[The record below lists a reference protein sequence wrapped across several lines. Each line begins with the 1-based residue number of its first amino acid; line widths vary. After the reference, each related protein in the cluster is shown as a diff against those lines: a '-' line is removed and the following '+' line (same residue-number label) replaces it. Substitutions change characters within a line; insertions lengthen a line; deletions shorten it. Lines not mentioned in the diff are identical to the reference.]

1 MKLSEVQQ
9 LFQERLHIESF
20 VQQLSEGSNAL
31 VTGLSSSAK
40 TMYVRGLYETSNRPV
55 YVIVSNMLSGQKMYD
70 DLVLQM
76 GEEQVFLYPAEELI
90 AAEMSVSSY
99 ELRAERI
106 ETIHHL
112 ANERRGIYI
121 IPVAGLKRRVMPKAM
136 WEHFVFTIEVGRTM
150 DWESVERRLVLAG
163 YSRETL
169 VNAPGQFA
177 VRGGIIDIYTLDQ
190 EYPIRIELFDDEVDS
205 IRTFDA
211 ESQRSLQNQDS
222 ATIGPA
228 VELIIP
234 DEQRHEIATGLERDL
249 AKRLLAMEND
259 TFKEKLLMNI
269 QGEIDQLREGIMREQ
284 VVTYIPYLEHHLQS
298 LIHYFNPNGYVIYD
312 EFARIQEVDETL
324 EREEE
329 EWFYHLFEQLRIPQL
344 RKVTYPLSEVMAD
357 WTGSTVYF
365 SLFKRSISHVSLEE
379 NEAISCKPMQQFH
392 GQMHLL
398 KVEIDRWMT
407 EGFTVYVSVQDKQRQ
422 EQVLSILDD
431 YELSKYVITKGVE
444 ERGIVITTEQFR
456 TGFELP
462 MQKLALVTDQELFKM
477 KQRPRRKTQKL
488 TNAERIKSYSEIN
501 KGDYVVHVHHGI
513 GRFYGVVTLEVGGVH
528 KDYLDI
534 RYRGDDKVYVPAD
547 QIELVQKYVPSG
559 EKEPKLHKLGGT
571 EWKKAKA
578 KVTRAVKD
586 IADELVKLYAK
597 REAEK
602 GFAFSPDD
610 DMQHSFETAFPYD
623 ETDDQL
629 RSIEEIK
636 KDMER
641 ERPMDRLL
649 CGDVGY
655 GKTEVAIRAAFKAIN
670 DGKQVAFLVPTTIL
684 AQQHYE
690 TMVERFAN
698 FPVEVGL
705 LNRFRT
711 KKEQELTLRDLK
723 AGVVDVVV
731 GTHRLLSKDV
741 QFKDLGLLIVDEE
754 QRFGVT
760 HKEKIKQM
768 RTNVDVLTLTATPIP
783 RTLHMSMVG
792 VRDLSVIETP
802 PANRFPVQTY
812 VMEHNFGLV
821 REAIEREMSRGGQV
835 FYLYN
840 RVEDMD
846 KRVAEIQELVP
857 EARIASAHGQM
868 SETMLESVILD
879 FLEGQYDVL
888 VTTTIIETGIDV
900 PNVNTLIVHDA
911 DKMGLSQLYQLR
923 GRVGRSNRVAYSY
936 FLYQKDKV
944 LTEVAES
951 RLQAIKEFTEL
962 GSGFKIAMR
971 DLSIRGA
978 GNLLGAEQHGF
989 IDSVGF
995 DLYSQMLQEAI
1006 EEKQEVKE
1014 QVEESPIEISL
1025 AIDAYLPDSY
1035 IPDGFQKIQ
1044 MYKRI
1049 QAVETVAEYE
1059 ELFDEMIDR
1068 FGDMPLQAEL
1078 LLRVAK
1084 MKALGK
1090 QAGVEQIKKRQA
1102 ITEIRLSE
1110 AGTAKMDGPKVVSA
1124 TVPFGRAVG
1133 FSVENNQ
1140 FILSVDDRQTGKR
1153 KDFDVIEQ
1161 LLEILASS
1169 QKELA
1174 AT

>member
-1 MKLSEVQQ
+1 MSEVQN
-9 LFQERLHIESF
+9 LFQERLHIASF
-20 VQQLSEGSNAL
+20 VDQLPEGSNAL

-40 TMYVRGLYETSNRPV
+40 TMYVRGLYETSTRPV

-70 DLVLQM
+70 DLLLQM
-76 GEEQVFLYPAEELI
+76 GEGHVHLYPAEELI

-99 ELRAERI
+99 DLRAERI
-106 ETIHHL
+106 DTMTRL
-112 ANERRGIYI
+112 ANSEKGIYI
-121 IPVAGLKRRVMPKAM
+121 IPVAGLKRKVMPKEM
-136 WEHFVFTIEVGRTM
+136 WEQYIFTVSVGKTL
-150 DWESVERRLVLAG
+150 DWESVERELILAG
-163 YSRETL
+163 YNRETL

-177 VRGGIIDIYTLDQ
+177 VRGGIIDIYPLDQ
-190 EYPIRIELFDDEVDS
+190 AYPFRIELFDDEVDS

-211 ESQRSLQNQDS
+211 ESQRSLENKEQVK
-222 ATIGPA
+222 IGPA

-234 DEQRHEIATGLERDL
+234 DEQRHQIATGLEQDL

-259 TFKEKLLMNI
+259 TYKEQLMVNI
-269 QGEIDQLREGIMREQ
+269 QGEIEQLREGILREQ
-284 VVTYIPYLEHHLQS
+284 VVTYIPYLEEYLRS
-298 LIHYFNPNGYVIYD
+298 LVHYFDPNGTVIYD

-329 EWFYHLFEQLRIPQL
+329 EWFYNLFEQLRIPQL
-344 RKVTYPLSEVMAD
+344 RKVTYPLAEVAGT
-357 WTGSTVYF
+357 WTGNTVYF
-365 SLFKRSISHVSLEE
+365 SLFKRSISHVSLQESVSL
-379 NEAISCKPMQQFH
+379 SCKPMQQFH

-398 KVEIDRWMT
+398 KVEIDRWMA
-407 EGFTVYVSVQDKQRQ
+407 EDFLVYVSVQDEQRR
-422 EQVLSILDD
+422 EQVLSILED
-431 YELSKYVITKGVE
+431 YDLVKHVVSEGAT

-462 MQKLALVTDQELFKM
+462 IQKLALVTDQELFKM
-477 KQRPRRKTQKL
+477 KKRPRRKAQNL

-559 EKEPKLHKLGGT
+559 EKEPKLHKLGGA

-655 GKTEVAIRAAFKAIN
+655 GKTEVAIRAAFKAVN

-711 KKEQELTLRDLK
+711 KKEQEATLRDLK

-768 RTNVDVLTLTATPIP
+768 RTNVDVLT
-783 RTLHMSMVG
+783 
-792 VRDLSVIETP
+792 
-802 PANRFPVQTY
+802 
-812 VMEHNFGLV
+812 
-821 REAIEREMSRGGQV
+821 
-835 FYLYN
+835 
-840 RVEDMD
+840 
-846 KRVAEIQELVP
+846 
-857 EARIASAHGQM
+857 
-868 SETMLESVILD
+868 
-879 FLEGQYDVL
+879 
-888 VTTTIIETGIDV
+888 
-900 PNVNTLIVHDA
+900 
-911 DKMGLSQLYQLR
+911 
-923 GRVGRSNRVAYSY
+923 
-936 FLYQKDKV
+936 
-944 LTEVAES
+944 
-951 RLQAIKEFTEL
+951 
-962 GSGFKIAMR
+962 
-971 DLSIRGA
+971 
-978 GNLLGAEQHGF
+978 
-989 IDSVGF
+989 
-995 DLYSQMLQEAI
+995 
-1006 EEKQEVKE
+1006 
-1014 QVEESPIEISL
+1014 
-1025 AIDAYLPDSY
+1025 
-1035 IPDGFQKIQ
+1035 
-1044 MYKRI
+1044 
-1049 QAVETVAEYE
+1049 
-1059 ELFDEMIDR
+1059 
-1068 FGDMPLQAEL
+1068 
-1078 LLRVAK
+1078 
-1084 MKALGK
+1084 
-1090 QAGVEQIKKRQA
+1090 
-1102 ITEIRLSE
+1102 
-1110 AGTAKMDGPKVVSA
+1110 
-1124 TVPFGRAVG
+1124 
-1133 FSVENNQ
+1133 
-1140 FILSVDDRQTGKR
+1140 
-1153 KDFDVIEQ
+1153 
-1161 LLEILASS
+1161 
-1169 QKELA
+1169 
-1174 AT
+1174 